1 MINSETQPRHI
12 FKRSVIR
19 RAILSC
25 ILISSSSLFLGFSN
39 ANYANE
45 PNLNTSN
52 IDKYDAS
59 FFMAFDPQT
68 LYDILEKIPGANSLL
83 NSMNNTSQNRG
94 FGSAGD
100 QILINSKRVS
110 GKENSITKE
119 LDNIQAKYVDYIEV
133 IRGTKSDLDVQ
144 SNGLV
149 INIVLKKDIESSIL
163 WTLGSVKTANIAV
176 QPIGSLIYSTGID
189 NFKFRIA
196 LNHSINPN
204 ELSSI
209 DQFTSP
215 EQTQT
220 HTYTRIRENLYEK
233 TQLSGKLEYLHSE
246 KTAIQLNALYEK
258 IYVDAKITTDIENLI
273 TAQQKNKALL
283 YDWARNKW
291 ELSGDITHQFNDNNH
306 LKLMFISNS
315 ASSDDKIWH
324 TSSLDGSEFKADYQL
339 PRINTL
345 KESVLRTN
353 WRHKLDPRHTFDSG
367 FEVAVNQLNENL
379 QYISESGSPYHST
392 ELNNIKETRYE
403 AFSNYNFAI
412 SSDLNLQS
420 SIIYERST
428 MGVKTDLTVIN
439 DTIQNAQNNISRTFS
454 YFKPR
459 LNIRYDLDNI
469 YQIRFNYQR
478 TVSQLNLKDF
488 VPWFD
493 SYEARLEETNPD
505 LKPEVRDEFSVGFE
519 KQWQQTDGSITLT
532 PYYHKISDLINEVLL
547 VKRSGDGNI
556 DNAKEYGIKLDTNF
570 GLEALGLNNTLISA
584 NYTWRNSEMRHPFTG
599 DKSPIERTSKNE
611 WNLRLNQN
619 ELLPG
624 LSFSLTL
631 ENKSRYEFY
640 YYDYKG
646 NVDTKMSANAFFD
659 YQIAKNIKVRFK
671 GDNLLHNKYTVNR
684 TRHAELFSQSDFL
697 RQEQRKNQRAPR
709 FSITLTG
716 QF

>member
-83 NSMNNTSQNRG
+83 ISMNNTSQNRG

-163 WTLGSVKTANIAV
+163 WTLGSVKAADITA

-189 NFKFRIA
+189 NFKFRVA